1 MEKRSAELAVPIEDE
16 GDLLRI
22 TPLGAGREV
31 GRSCLLLQYKGKTVM
46 LDCGLHA
53 GREGMNSLPFLDTVG
68 PETVDLLLVTHFH
81 IDHAAAVPYY
91 LEKTPFR
98 GRTFMTRPTKG
109 VFRWLATD
117 YIRVTNTSNSD
128 STALY
133 TEADLISAHAKIEEI
148 DVHQQIEVSGIKF
161 TAFNAGHVLG
171 AAMFLIEIAGV
182 KVL

>member
-1 MEKRSAELAVPIEDE
+1 MAKRKAEVSVPIEDE
-16 GDLLRI
+16 NDLLII

-31 GRSCLLLQYKGKTVM
+31 GRSCLVLEYKGKKVM

-53 GREGMNSLPFLDTVG
+53 GRSGPNSLPYFD
-68 PETVDLLLVTHFH
+68 EVDPASIDILLVTHFH

-91 LEKTPFR
+91 LERTSFK

-128 STALY
+128 SSALY
-133 TEADLISAHAKIEEI
+133 TEADLVSAHAKIEEI

-161 TAFNAGHVLG
+161 TAYNAGHVLG

-182 KVL
+182 K